1 LGSSLGHNSH
11 RITRNLT
18 ITDKVGELSLSN
30 YLICYQQRVLNR
42 LLQNNIA
49 STSYQM
55 ALQMTLQESERYH
68 NQKSSTA

>member
-1 LGSSLGHNSH
+1 M
-11 RITRNLT
+11 
-18 ITDKVGELSLSN
+18 VGELSLSN